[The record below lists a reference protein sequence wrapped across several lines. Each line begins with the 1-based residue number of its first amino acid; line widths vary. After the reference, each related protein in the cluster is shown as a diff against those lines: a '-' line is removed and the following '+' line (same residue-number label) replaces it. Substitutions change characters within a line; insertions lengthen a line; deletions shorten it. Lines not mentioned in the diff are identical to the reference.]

1 MSDEKRPPDT
11 LGVAGPSHASDQ
23 CTLSAERVIDS
34 RENEQHIVCACKKE
48 KNEHTEESS
57 LADGILAKIKKEV
70 METIQFKS
78 KLVNHKDLPGTGRNI
93 FLRKYENFI
102 RIYILN
108 KYSLLFTGV
117 FLPLLR
123 MGKRQFFYS
132 QISQRSRQGNNI
144 TLFENSRFCKKLEI
158 HACCQKPI
166 QTTIP

>member
-48 KNEHTEESS
+48 KNEHTEENS

-102 RIYILN
+102 IIYILN
-108 KYSLLFTGV
+108 K
-117 FLPLLR
+117 
-123 MGKRQFFYS
+123 
-132 QISQRSRQGNNI
+132 
-144 TLFENSRFCKKLEI
+144 
-158 HACCQKPI
+158 
-166 QTTIP
+166 